1 MKYFKPILFFL
12 SVLLLLSCSSDD
24 DKISFTLLQLN
35 DVYEISSI
43 QGGNFGGMARVE
55 TIHKELLKENEN
67 TMLVMAGDF
76 LNPSLLG
83 GMKLNGEKIR
93 GKQMIEVMNAMNF
106 DLVAFG
112 NHEFDIPEK
121 DLQNRINESSF
132 PWISANVFNKI
143 LDTIKPFYQEIK
155 GVSRSIKGSFI
166 KEISDA
172 DGTNI
177 KIGFISVCIPSNPK
191 EYVLYKDMFSS
202 IQNEYNLIKE
212 EVDVVLGLTHVKI
225 EHDREIA
232 RLLPNIPLIMGGHEH
247 DHKNEMIGD
256 VKITKADA
264 NAKTA
269 YIHTINFDKKTKETS
284 ISSLL
289 KTIDTSIVDDKK
301 VKLVVDKWMEV
312 MNSQIS
318 KIVENPYE
326 IIYNTKIPLDGRD
339 IPIRSKQT
347 NLGQLIAKSMAYS
360 YDNEV
365 DCSIVNGGSIR
376 IDDQL
381 IGDINSVDAFRVLP
395 FGGSV
400 LKVKMKGSLLNKVLE
415 YGNNAAGSGAY
426 LQRSSI
432 EMNDTLFSINNNTIN
447 PSKTYTI
454 AISDYLMKGFDIPF
468 LTSEHPEVLSVY
480 HPNSI
485 EISSDIRRA
494 MILYL
499 KNLKKKRGT

>member
-1 MKYFKPILFFL
+1 MKRLKIFT
-12 SVLLLLSCSSDD
+12 LLLSLFLGSCTVDD
-24 DKISFTLLQLN
+24 NKISFTLLQLN

-83 GMKLNGEKIR
+83 GMKINGEKIR

-106 DLVAFG
+106 DVVAFG
-112 NHEFDIPEK
+112 NHEFDIPKK

-132 PWISANVFNKI
+132 PWISSNIFLKNS
-143 LDTIKPFYQEIK
+143 DTIKRFYQLTDGI
-155 GVSRSIKGSFI
+155 SRSIKGSFI

-172 DGTNI
+172 DGTKI

-202 IQNEYNLIKE
+202 IQKEYELIKE
-212 EVDVVLGLTHVKI
+212 EVDVVIGLTHVKI

-247 DHKNEMIGD
+247 DHKNEMIGN

-269 YIHTINFDKKTKETS
+269 YIHSINFNKKTKETS

-289 KTIDTSIVDDKK
+289 KTIDTTIVDDKK

-326 IIYNTKIPLDGRD
+326 IIYHYKHSFRWK
-339 IPIRSKQT
+339 R
-347 NLGQLIAKSMAYS
+347 YS
-360 YDNEV
+360 N
-365 DCSIVNGGSIR
+365 
-376 IDDQL
+376 
-381 IGDINSVDAFRVLP
+381 
-395 FGGSV
+395 
-400 LKVKMKGSLLNKVLE
+400 
-415 YGNNAAGSGAY
+415 
-426 LQRSSI
+426 
-432 EMNDTLFSINNNTIN
+432 
-447 PSKTYTI
+447 
-454 AISDYLMKGFDIPF
+454 
-468 LTSEHPEVLSVY
+468 
-480 HPNSI
+480 
-485 EISSDIRRA
+485 
-494 MILYL
+494 
-499 KNLKKKRGT
+499 

>member
-1 MKYFKPILFFL
+1 MKSLKIFT
-12 SVLLLLSCSSDD
+12 LLLSLFLGSCTVDD
-24 DKISFTLLQLN
+24 NRISFTVLQLN

-112 NHEFDIPEK
+112 NHEFDLPKK
-121 DLQNRINESSF
+121 DLQKRINESKFS
-132 PWISANVFNKI
+132 WISANVFNKI

-155 GVSRSIKGSFI
+155 GLSRSIKGSFI
-166 KEISDA
+166 KEISDN
-172 DGTNI
+172 DGTKV

-191 EYVLYKDMFSS
+191 DYVLYKDMFSS
-202 IQNEYNLIKE
+202 IQKEYNSIKDI
-212 EVDVVLGLTHVKI
+212 VDVVIGLTHVKI
-225 EHDREIA
+225 EHDRKIA

-269 YIHTINFDKKTKETS
+269 YIHTINFNKKTKETS

-318 KIVENPYE
+318 KIVENPYD
-326 IIYNTKIPLDGRD
+326 IIYTSNIPLDGRD
-339 IPIRSKQT
+339 IPIRSIQT
-347 NLGQLIAKSMAYS
+347 NLGEIIASSMAYS

-395 FGGSV
+395 FGGPV

-432 EMNDTLFSINNNTIN
+432 EMNNNLFYINNRIIN

-499 KNLKKKRGT
+499 KNLKKKRGI

>member
-1 MKYFKPILFFL
+1 MKRLKIFT
-12 SVLLLLSCSSDD
+12 LLLSLFLGSCTVDD
-24 DKISFTLLQLN
+24 NKISFTLLQLN

-83 GMKLNGEKIR
+83 GMKINGEKIR

-106 DLVAFG
+106 DVVAFG
-112 NHEFDIPEK
+112 NHEFDIPKK

-132 PWISANVFNKI
+132 PWISSNIFLKNS
-143 LDTIKPFYQEIK
+143 DTIKRFYQLTDGI
-155 GVSRSIKGSFI
+155 SRSIKGSFI

-172 DGTNI
+172 DGTKI

-191 EYVLYKDMFSS
+191 EYVVYKDMFSS
-202 IQNEYNLIKE
+202 IQKEYELIKE
-212 EVDVVLGLTHVKI
+212 EVDVVIGLTHVKI

-247 DHKNEMIGD
+247 DHKNEMIGN

-269 YIHTINFDKKTKETS
+269 YIHSINFNKKTKEIS

-326 IIYNTKIPLDGRD
+326 IIYHTNIPLDGRD
-339 IPIRSKQT
+339 IPIRSNQT

-360 YDNEV
+360 YNNEV

-381 IGDINSVDAFRVLP
+381 VGDINSVDAFRVLP

-400 LKVKMKGSLLNKVLE
+400 LKVKMRGSLLKKVLE

-432 EMNDTLFSINNNTIN
+432 EMNDTLFSINNSTIN
-447 PSKTYTI
+447 PSKIYTI

-468 LTSEHPEVLSVY
+468 LTHNHLDVISVY
-480 HPNSI
+480 HPI
-485 EISSDIRRA
+485 PTDISYDIRKS

-499 KNLKKKRGT
+499 RSL

>member
-1 MKYFKPILFFL
+1 MKRLKIFT
-12 SVLLLLSCSSDD
+12 LLLTLFLGSCTVDD
-24 DKISFTLLQLN
+24 NKISFTVLQLN

-112 NHEFDIPEK
+112 NHEFDLPKK
-121 DLQNRINESSF
+121 DLQKRINESKFS
-132 PWISANVFNKI
+132 WISANVFNKI

-155 GVSRSIKGSFI
+155 GLSRSIKGSFI
-166 KEISDA
+166 KEISDN
-172 DGTNI
+172 DGTKV

-191 EYVLYKDMFSS
+191 DYVLYKDMFSS
-202 IQNEYNLIKE
+202 IQKEYNSIKDI
-212 EVDVVLGLTHVKI
+212 VDVVIGLTHVKI
-225 EHDREIA
+225 EHDRKIA

-269 YIHTINFDKKTKETS
+269 YIHTINFNKKTKETS

-318 KIVENPYE
+318 KIVENPYD
-326 IIYNTKIPLDGRD
+326 IIYTSNIPLDGRD
-339 IPIRSKQT
+339 IPIRSIQT
-347 NLGQLIAKSMAYS
+347 NLGEIIASSMAYS

-395 FGGSV
+395 FGGPV

-432 EMNDTLFSINNNTIN
+432 EMNNNLFYINNRIIN

-499 KNLKKKRGT
+499 KNLKKKRGI

>member
-1 MKYFKPILFFL
+1 MG
-12 SVLLLLSCSSDD
+12 SCTVDD
-24 DKISFTLLQLN
+24 NKISFTLLQLN

-83 GMKLNGEKIR
+83 GMKINGEKIR

-106 DLVAFG
+106 DVVAFG
-112 NHEFDIPEK
+112 NHEFDIPKK

-132 PWISANVFNKI
+132 PWISSNVFNRTKES
-143 LDTIKPFYQEIK
+143 IKPFYQEIN
-155 GVSRSIKGSFI
+155 GVKTPVKGSFI

-202 IQNEYNLIKE
+202 IQKEYDLIKE

-247 DHKNEMIGD
+247 DHKNEMIGN

-269 YIHTINFDKKTKETS
+269 YIHSINFNKKTKEIS

-326 IIYNTKIPLDGRD
+326 IIYHTNIPLDGRD
-339 IPIRSKQT
+339 IPIRSNQT

-360 YDNEV
+360 YNNEV

-381 IGDINSVDAFRVLP
+381 VGDINSVDAFRVLP

-400 LKVKMKGSLLNKVLE
+400 LKVKMRESLFNKVLE

-432 EMNDTLFSINNNTIN
+432 DMNDTLFSINNSTIN
-447 PSKTYTI
+447 PSKIYTI

-468 LTSEHPEVLSVY
+468 LTHNHLDVISVY
-480 HPNSI
+480 HPVTTD
-485 EISSDIRRA
+485 ISYDIRKS

-499 KNLKKKRGT
+499 RSL

>member
-1 MKYFKPILFFL
+1 MVKLLGSISICKNILFFL
-12 SVLLLLSCSSDD
+12 SALLLLSCSSDD

-112 NHEFDIPEK
+112 NHEFDIPKK

-191 EYVLYKDMFSS
+191 EYVLYKDC
-202 IQNEYNLIKE
+202 
-212 EVDVVLGLTHVKI
+212 
-225 EHDREIA
+225 
-232 RLLPNIPLIMGGHEH
+232 LLYTS
-247 DHKNEMIGD
+247 DA
-256 VKITKADA
+256 AD
-264 NAKTA
+264 
-269 YIHTINFDKKTKETS
+269 E
-284 ISSLL
+284 
-289 KTIDTSIVDDKK
+289 
-301 VKLVVDKWMEV
+301 
-312 MNSQIS
+312 
-318 KIVENPYE
+318 
-326 IIYNTKIPLDGRD
+326 
-339 IPIRSKQT
+339 
-347 NLGQLIAKSMAYS
+347 
-360 YDNEV
+360 
-365 DCSIVNGGSIR
+365 
-376 IDDQL
+376 
-381 IGDINSVDAFRVLP
+381 
-395 FGGSV
+395 
-400 LKVKMKGSLLNKVLE
+400 
-415 YGNNAAGSGAY
+415 
-426 LQRSSI
+426 
-432 EMNDTLFSINNNTIN
+432 
-447 PSKTYTI
+447 
-454 AISDYLMKGFDIPF
+454 
-468 LTSEHPEVLSVY
+468 
-480 HPNSI
+480 
-485 EISSDIRRA
+485 
-494 MILYL
+494 
-499 KNLKKKRGT
+499 

>member
-12 SVLLLLSCSSDD
+12 SALVILSCSLDD
-24 DKISFTLLQLN
+24 GKISFTLLQLN

-83 GMKLNGEKIR
+83 GMKLNGVKIR

-106 DLVAFG
+106 DLAAFG
-112 NHEFDIPEK
+112 NHEFDLSKK
-121 DLQNRINESSF
+121 DLQARMDESNF
-132 PWISANVFNKI
+132 PWISSNIFNRTK
-143 LDTIKPFYQEIK
+143 DSIKLFYQEINGLK
-155 GVSRSIKGSFI
+155 TPIKGSFI
-166 KEISDA
+166 KEISDK
-172 DGTNI
+172 DGTQL

-191 EYVLYKDMFSS
+191 DYVLYKEMFSS
-202 IQNEYNLIKE
+202 IKKEYEIIKN
-212 EVDVVLGLTHVKI
+212 EVDVVIGLTHVKI

-247 DHKNEMIGD
+247 DNKNEMIGN

-269 YIHTINFDKKTKETS
+269 YIHTINFNKKTKETS

-301 VKLVVDKWMEV
+301 VKVVVDKWVEV

-326 IIYNTKIPLDGRD
+326 IIYHTKIPLEGRD

-347 NLGQLIAKSMAYS
+347 NLGQMIAASMAYS
-360 YDNEV
+360 YNNEV

-381 IGDINSVDAFRVLP
+381 VGDINSVDAFRVLP
-395 FGGSV
+395 FGGAV
-400 LKVKMKGSLLNKVLE
+400 LKVKIKGSLLNKVLE

-432 EMNDTLFSINNNTIN
+432 EMNDTLFTIDNSTIN
-447 PSKTYTI
+447 PSKIYTI

-468 LTSEHPEVLSVY
+468 LTPNHPDVISVY
-480 HPNSI
+480 TPNLS
-485 EISSDIRRA
+485 ETSSDIRKG

-499 KNLKKKRGT
+499 KSL

>member
-12 SVLLLLSCSSDD
+12 STLLVLSCSSDD
-24 DKISFTLLQLN
+24 GKISFTLLQLN

-43 QGGNFGGMARVE
+43 QGGKFGGMARVE
-55 TIHKELLKENEN
+55 TIHKKLLKENKN

-106 DLVAFG
+106 DVVAFG
-112 NHEFDIPEK
+112 NHEFDIPK
-121 DLQNRINESSF
+121 NDLQNRINDSSF
-132 PWISANVFNKI
+132 PWISSNVFNKTK
-143 LDTIKPFYQEIK
+143 DSIKPFYQEIN
-155 GVSRSIKGSFI
+155 GLQIPIKGSFI

-191 EYVLYKDMFSS
+191 EYVLYTDMFNS
-202 IQNEYNLIKE
+202 IQKEYESIKDK
-212 EVDVVLGLTHVKI
+212 VDVVIGLTHVKI

-247 DHKNEMIGD
+247 DHKNEMVGN

-269 YIHTINFDKKTKETS
+269 YIHSINFNKKTKETS

-289 KTIDTSIVDDKK
+289 KTIDTTIVDDKK

-326 IIYNTKIPLDGRD
+326 IIYHTNLPLDGRD

-347 NLGQLIAKSMAYS
+347 NLGQLITTSMSYS
-360 YDNEV
+360 YNNEV

-381 IGDINSVDAFRVLP
+381 VGDINSVDAFRVLP
-395 FGGSV
+395 FGGAV

-432 EMNDTLFSINNNTIN
+432 EMNDTLFTIDNSTIN
-447 PSKTYTI
+447 PSKIYTI

-468 LTSEHPEVLSVY
+468 LTPNHPDVISVY
-480 HPNSI
+480 TPNLT
-485 EISSDIRRA
+485 ETSSDIRKG

-499 KNLKKKRGT
+499 KSL

>member
-1 MKYFKPILFFL
+1 MKKFKLLLVFL
-12 SVLLLLSCSSDD
+12 VLLSSCSTDD
-24 DKISFTLLQLN
+24 GKISFTLLQLN
-35 DVYEISSI
+35 DVYEISPI

-112 NHEFDIPEK
+112 NHEFDLPKK
-121 DLQNRINESSF
+121 DLQKRINESKFS
-132 PWISANVFNKI
+132 WISANVFNKI

-166 KEISDA
+166 KEISDN
-172 DGTNI
+172 DGTKV

-191 EYVLYKDMFSS
+191 DYVLYKDMFSS
-202 IQNEYNLIKE
+202 IQKEYNSIKDK
-212 EVDVVLGLTHVKI
+212 VDVVIGLTHVKI
-225 EHDREIA
+225 EHDRKIA

-269 YIHTINFDKKTKETS
+269 YIHTINFNKKTKETS

-318 KIVENPYE
+318 KIVENPYD
-326 IIYNTKIPLDGRD
+326 IIYTSNIPLDGRD
-339 IPIRSKQT
+339 IPIRSIQT
-347 NLGQLIAKSMAYS
+347 NLGEMIASSMAYS

-395 FGGSV
+395 FGGPV

-432 EMNDTLFSINNNTIN
+432 EMNSNLFYINNRIIN

-499 KNLKKKRGT
+499 KNLKKKRGI

>member
-12 SVLLLLSCSSDD
+12 SALVILSCSSDD
-24 DKISFTLLQLN
+24 GKISFTLLQLN

-83 GMKLNGEKIR
+83 GMKLNGVKIR

-106 DLVAFG
+106 DLAAFG
-112 NHEFDIPEK
+112 NHEFDLSKK
-121 DLQNRINESSF
+121 DLQARMDESNF
-132 PWISANVFNKI
+132 PWISSNIFNRTK
-143 LDTIKPFYQEIK
+143 DSIKLFYQEINGLK
-155 GVSRSIKGSFI
+155 TPIKGSFI
-166 KEISDA
+166 KEISDK
-172 DGTNI
+172 DGTQL

-191 EYVLYKDMFSS
+191 DYVLYKEMFSS
-202 IQNEYNLIKE
+202 IKKEYEIIKN
-212 EVDVVLGLTHVKI
+212 EVDVVIGLTHVKI

-247 DHKNEMIGD
+247 DNKNEMIGN

-269 YIHTINFDKKTKETS
+269 YIHTINFNKKTKETS

-301 VKLVVDKWMEV
+301 VKVVVDKWMEV

-339 IPIRSKQT
+339 IPIRSNQT

-360 YDNEV
+360 YNNEV

-381 IGDINSVDAFRVLP
+381 VGDINSVDAFRVLP
-395 FGGSV
+395 FGGAV
-400 LKVKMKGSLLNKVLE
+400 LKVKIKGSLLNKVLE

-432 EMNDTLFSINNNTIN
+432 EMNDTLFTIDNSTIN
-447 PSKTYTI
+447 PSKIYTI

-468 LTSEHPEVLSVY
+468 LTPNHPDVISVY
-480 HPNSI
+480 HPVPTD
-485 EISSDIRRA
+485 ISYDIRKS

-499 KNLKKKRGT
+499 RSL

>member
-1 MKYFKPILFFL
+1 M
-12 SVLLLLSCSSDD
+12 
-24 DKISFTLLQLN
+24 
-35 DVYEISSI
+35 
-43 QGGNFGGMARVE
+43 
-55 TIHKELLKENEN
+55 ELK
-67 TMLVMAGDF
+67 TPV
-76 LNPSLLG
+76 
-83 GMKLNGEKIR
+83 
-93 GKQMIEVMNAMNF
+93 
-106 DLVAFG
+106 
-112 NHEFDIPEK
+112 
-121 DLQNRINESSF
+121 
-132 PWISANVFNKI
+132 
-143 LDTIKPFYQEIK
+143 
-155 GVSRSIKGSFI
+155 KGSFI

-202 IQNEYNLIKE
+202 IQKEYDLIKE

-247 DHKNEMIGD
+247 DHKNEMIGN

-269 YIHTINFDKKTKETS
+269 YIHSINFNKKTKETS

-289 KTIDTSIVDDKK
+289 KIIDTSIVDDKK

-339 IPIRSKQT
+339 IPIRSNQT

-360 YDNEV
+360 YNNEV
-365 DCSIVNGGSIR
+365 DCAIVNGGSIR

-381 IGDINSVDAFRVLP
+381 VGDINSVDAFRVLP
-395 FGGSV
+395 FGGAV
-400 LKVKMKGSLLNKVLE
+400 LKVKIKGSLLNKVLE

-432 EMNDTLFSINNNTIN
+432 EMNDTLFTIDNSTIN
-447 PSKTYTI
+447 PSKIYTI

-468 LTSEHPEVLSVY
+468 LTPNHPEVISVF
-480 HPNSI
+480 HPVSTD
-485 EISSDIRRA
+485 ISYDIRKSV
-494 MILYL
+494 ILYL
-499 KNLKKKRGT
+499 KTL

>member
-12 SVLLLLSCSSDD
+12 STLLVLSCSSDD
-24 DKISFTLLQLN
+24 GKISFTLLQLN

-43 QGGNFGGMARVE
+43 QGGKFGGMARVE
-55 TIHKELLKENEN
+55 TIHKKLLKENKN

-106 DLVAFG
+106 DVVAFG
-112 NHEFDIPEK
+112 NHEFDIPK
-121 DLQNRINESSF
+121 NDLQNRINDSSF
-132 PWISANVFNKI
+132 PWISSNVFNKTK
-143 LDTIKPFYQEIK
+143 DSIKPFYQEIN
-155 GVSRSIKGSFI
+155 GLQIPIKGSFI

-191 EYVLYKDMFSS
+191 EYVLYTDMFNS
-202 IQNEYNLIKE
+202 IQKEYESIKDK
-212 EVDVVLGLTHVKI
+212 VDVVIGLTHVKI

-247 DHKNEMIGD
+247 DHKNEMVGN

-269 YIHTINFDKKTKETS
+269 YIHSINFNKKTKETS

-289 KTIDTSIVDDKK
+289 KTIDTTIVDDKK

-326 IIYNTKIPLDGRD
+326 IIYHTNIPLDGRD

-347 NLGQLIAKSMAYS
+347 NLGQLIAESMSYS
-360 YDNEV
+360 YNNEV

-381 IGDINSVDAFRVLP
+381 VGDINSVDAFRVLP
-395 FGGSV
+395 FGGAV

-432 EMNDTLFSINNNTIN
+432 EMNDTLFTIDNSTIN
-447 PSKTYTI
+447 PSKIYTI

-468 LTSEHPEVLSVY
+468 LTPNHPDVISVY
-480 HPNSI
+480 TPDLS
-485 EISSDIRRA
+485 ETSSDIRKG

-499 KNLKKKRGT
+499 KSL

>member
-12 SVLLLLSCSSDD
+12 YTLLVLSCSSDD
-24 DKISFTLLQLN
+24 GKISFTLLQLN

-43 QGGNFGGMARVE
+43 QGGKFGGMARVE
-55 TIHKELLKENEN
+55 TIHKKLLKENKN

-106 DLVAFG
+106 DVVAFG
-112 NHEFDIPEK
+112 NHEFDIPKK

-132 PWISANVFNKI
+132 PWISSNIFLKNS
-143 LDTIKPFYQEIK
+143 DTIKRFYQLTDGI
-155 GVSRSIKGSFI
+155 SRSIKGSFI

-172 DGTNI
+172 DGTKI

-202 IQNEYNLIKE
+202 IQKEYELIKE
-212 EVDVVLGLTHVKI
+212 EVDVVIGLTHVKI

-247 DHKNEMIGD
+247 DHKNEMIGN

-269 YIHTINFDKKTKETS
+269 YIHSINFNKKTKEIS

-326 IIYNTKIPLDGRD
+326 IIYNTNIPLDGRD
-339 IPIRSKQT
+339 IPIRSNQT

-360 YDNEV
+360 YNNEV

-381 IGDINSVDAFRVLP
+381 VGDINSVDAFRVLP
-395 FGGSV
+395 FGGAV
-400 LKVKMKGSLLNKVLE
+400 LKVKMRGSLLKKVLE

-432 EMNDTLFSINNNTIN
+432 EMNDTLFTIDNSTIN
-447 PSKTYTI
+447 PSKIYTI

-468 LTSEHPEVLSVY
+468 LTPNHPDVISIT
-480 HPNSI
+480 HPLPTDMSY
-485 EISSDIRRA
+485 DIRKSV
-494 MILYL
+494 ILYL
-499 KNLKKKRGT
+499 KSL

>member
-1 MKYFKPILFFL
+1 MKQYKLIILFLFTIL
-12 SVLLLLSCSSDD
+12 FVSCSSDD
-24 DKISFTLLQLN
+24 GKISFTILQLN

-43 QGGNFGGMARVE
+43 QGGKYGGMARVE
-55 TIHKELLKENEN
+55 TVHQELVAKNKN
-67 TMLVMAGDF
+67 TLLVMAGDF

-83 GMKLNGEKIR
+83 TMKHEGVRVR
-93 GKQMIEVMNAMNF
+93 GKQMIEVMNAMSF

-112 NHEFDIPEK
+112 NHEFDIPKK
-121 DLQNRINESSF
+121 DLQKRMDESNF
-132 PWISANVFNKI
+132 PWISSNVFNKTA
-143 LDTIKPFYQEIK
+143 DSIKQFYQELS
-155 GVSRSIKGSFI
+155 GVKRLIKGSFI
-166 KEISDA
+166 KEIFDE
-172 DGTNI
+172 DGTKI
-177 KIGFISVCIPSNPK
+177 KVGFISVCIPSNPK
-191 EYVLYKDMFSS
+191 DYVLYKDMFSAIVKEYES
-202 IQNEYNLIKE
+202 IKNK
-212 EVDVVLGLTHVKI
+212 VDIVIGLTHVKI

-247 DHKNEMIGD
+247 DNKNEMIGD

-269 YIHTINFDKKTKETS
+269 YIHSINFNKKTKESS

-289 KTIDTSIVDDKK
+289 KTIDTSILDNKK

-318 KIVENPYE
+318 KIAENPYE
-326 IIYNTKIPLDGRD
+326 IIYQTRIPLDGRD

-347 NLGQLIAKSMAYS
+347 NLGQMIASSMTYS
-360 YDNEV
+360 YNNEV
-365 DCSIVNGGSIR
+365 DCSIINGGSIR

-381 IGDINSVDAFRVLP
+381 VGDINSVDAFRVLP
-395 FGGSV
+395 FGGAV
-400 LKVKMKGSLLNKVLE
+400 LKVKIKGSLLNKVLE

-432 EMNDTLFSINNNTIN
+432 EMNDTLFSINNSTIN

-468 LTSEHPEVLSVY
+468 LTPNHPEVISVF
-480 HPNSI
+480 HPVSTD
-485 EISSDIRRA
+485 ISYDIRKSV
-494 MILYL
+494 ILYL
-499 KNLKKKRGT
+499 KTL

>member
-1 MKYFKPILFFL
+1 MKYFKSILFFL
-12 SVLLLLSCSSDD
+12 STLVVLSCSSDD
-24 DKISFTLLQLN
+24 GKISFTLLQLN

-43 QGGNFGGMARVE
+43 QGGKFGGMARVK
-55 TIHKELLKENEN
+55 TIHKELLKENKN
-67 TMLVMAGDF
+67 TLLVMAGDF
-76 LNPSLLG
+76 LNPSLIG
-83 GMKLNGEKIR
+83 TMKYNGERIR
-93 GKQMIEVMNAMNF
+93 GKQMVEVMNAMNF
-106 DLVAFG
+106 DVAAIG
-112 NHEFDIPEK
+112 NHEFDLSKK
-121 DLQNRINESSF
+121 DLQTRMDESIF
-132 PWISANVFNKI
+132 PWISSNVFNRTK
-143 LDTIKPFYQEIK
+143 DSIKRFYQEINGLK
-155 GVSRSIKGSFI
+155 TPIKGSFI
-166 KEISDA
+166 KEISDN
-172 DGTNI
+172 DGTKI

-191 EYVLYKDMFSS
+191 DYVLYKEMFSS
-202 IQNEYNLIKE
+202 IQKEYELIKE
-212 EVDVVLGLTHVKI
+212 EVDVVIGLTHVKI

-247 DHKNEMIGD
+247 DHKNEMIGN

-269 YIHTINFDKKTKETS
+269 YIHSINFNKKTKETS

-289 KTIDTSIVDDKK
+289 KTIDTTIVDDKK
-301 VKLVVDKWMEV
+301 VKLVVDKWLEV

-326 IIYNTKIPLDGRD
+326 IIYHTNIPLDGRD

-347 NLGQLIAKSMAYS
+347 NLGQLIAASMSYS
-360 YDNEV
+360 YNNEI
-365 DCSIVNGGSIR
+365 DCAIVNGGSIR

-381 IGDINSVDAFRVLP
+381 VGDINSVDAFRVLP
-395 FGGSV
+395 FGGAV

-432 EMNDTLFSINNNTIN
+432 EMNDTLFTIDNSTIN
-447 PSKTYTI
+447 PSKIYTI

-468 LTSEHPEVLSVY
+468 LTPNHPDVISVY
-480 HPNSI
+480 TPNLT
-485 EISSDIRRA
+485 ETSSDIRKG

-499 KNLKKKRGT
+499 KSL

>member
-12 SVLLLLSCSSDD
+12 SALVILSCSSDD
-24 DKISFTLLQLN
+24 GKISFTLLQLN

-83 GMKLNGEKIR
+83 GMKLNGVKIR

-106 DLVAFG
+106 DLAAFG
-112 NHEFDIPEK
+112 NHEFDLSKK
-121 DLQNRINESSF
+121 DLQARMDESNF
-132 PWISANVFNKI
+132 PWISSNIFNRTK
-143 LDTIKPFYQEIK
+143 DSIKLFYQEINGLK
-155 GVSRSIKGSFI
+155 TPIKGSFI
-166 KEISDA
+166 KEISDK
-172 DGTNI
+172 DGTQL

-191 EYVLYKDMFSS
+191 DYVLYKEMFSS
-202 IQNEYNLIKE
+202 IKKEYEIIKN
-212 EVDVVLGLTHVKI
+212 EVDVVIGLTHVKI

-247 DHKNEMIGD
+247 DNKNEMIGN

-269 YIHTINFDKKTKETS
+269 YIHTINFNKKTKETS

-326 IIYNTKIPLDGRD
+326 IIYHTNIPLDGRD
-339 IPIRSKQT
+339 IPIRSNQT

-360 YDNEV
+360 YNNEV

-381 IGDINSVDAFRVLP
+381 VGDINSVDAFRVLP

-400 LKVKMKGSLLNKVLE
+400 LKVKMRGSLLKKVLE

-432 EMNDTLFSINNNTIN
+432 EMNDTLFSINNSTIN
-447 PSKTYTI
+447 PSKIYTI

-468 LTSEHPEVLSVY
+468 LTHNHLDVISVY
-480 HPNSI
+480 HPVPTD
-485 EISSDIRRA
+485 ISYDIRKS

-499 KNLKKKRGT
+499 RSL

>member
-112 NHEFDIPEK
+112 NHEFDIPKK

-247 DHKNEMIGD
+247 DHKNEMIGN

-269 YIHTINFDKKTKETS
+269 YIHTINFNKKTKETS

-289 KTIDTSIVDDKK
+289 KIIDTSIVDDKK
-301 VKLVVDKWMEV
+301 
-312 MNSQIS
+312 
-318 KIVENPYE
+318 
-326 IIYNTKIPLDGRD
+326 
-339 IPIRSKQT
+339 
-347 NLGQLIAKSMAYS
+347 
-360 YDNEV
+360 
-365 DCSIVNGGSIR
+365 
-376 IDDQL
+376 
-381 IGDINSVDAFRVLP
+381 
-395 FGGSV
+395 
-400 LKVKMKGSLLNKVLE
+400 
-415 YGNNAAGSGAY
+415 
-426 LQRSSI
+426 
-432 EMNDTLFSINNNTIN
+432 
-447 PSKTYTI
+447 
-454 AISDYLMKGFDIPF
+454 
-468 LTSEHPEVLSVY
+468 
-480 HPNSI
+480 
-485 EISSDIRRA
+485 
-494 MILYL
+494 
-499 KNLKKKRGT
+499 